1 VYLRCPFKIHTL
13 SDLRKKHI
21 PHLAIFGLGCWA
33 RDTDSMC
40 AHAHDPYRRRHHL
53 PASLPNT
60 RVVIALWRPRMPRPP
75 SPRAGALPW
84 RCGGQTGRR
93 TSRTPHSVCRPG
105 TRARPVR
112 GRREASTKGRV
123 VRVQPSRSSRA
134 FSAPALRAA
143 RSTRTFHQ
151 KPYVWTRG
159 QRWGTDSSI
168 KTEDTWKQR
177 LNNLIIVLKWLIYPY
192 SKIKYK
198 IDFAL
203 HILVPVPPNLVSSHL
218 FGTFKY
224 F

>member
-1 VYLRCPFKIHTL
+1 
-13 SDLRKKHI
+13 
-21 PHLAIFGLGCWA
+21 
-33 RDTDSMC
+33 MC
-40 AHAHDPYRRRHHL
+40 ARAHDPYRRRHHL
-53 PASLPNT
+53 PTSLPNT

-75 SPRAGALPW
+75 SPRARALPW
-84 RCGGQTGRR
+84 RCGGQTGCR
-93 TSRTPHSVCRPG
+93 TSRTSRNAS
-105 TRARPVR
+105 TSRSRSSR
-112 GRREASTKGRV
+112 QREASTKGRV

-151 KPYVWTRG
+151 KPSVWTRG
-159 QRWGTDSSI
+159 QRWRTDSAI
-168 KTEDTWKQR
+168 KTEDTGKQR

-203 HILVPVPPNLVSSHL
+203 HILVPVLPNLVSSHL
-218 FGTFKY
+218 FGTSKY